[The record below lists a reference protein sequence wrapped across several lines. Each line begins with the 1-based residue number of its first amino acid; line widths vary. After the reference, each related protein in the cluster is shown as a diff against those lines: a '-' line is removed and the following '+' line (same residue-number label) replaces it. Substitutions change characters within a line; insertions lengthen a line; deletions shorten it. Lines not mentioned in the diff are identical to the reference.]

1 MKTKVSIT
9 KSFKKQAK
17 KLLKKYASLR
27 IELMELESILL
38 NNPYHGTKI
47 NENIY
52 KIRIAV
58 KSKGKGKS
66 GGLRAITYLETEI
79 IFITE
84 SLSNS
89 EITVNL
95 IAIYDKSETENITSK
110 EITELIKNIETIEKI
125 RLKYIRVVF
134 NLFAF
139 KALIA

>member
-38 NNPYHGTKI
+38 INPYHGTKI
-47 NENIY
+47 NEHIY

-66 GGLRAITYLETEI
+66 GELRAITYLETEI

-110 EITELIKNIETIEKI
+110 EITELIKNIDHS
-125 RLKYIRVVF
+125 
-134 NLFAF
+134 NNDND
-139 KALIA
+139 

>member
-66 GGLRAITYLETEI
+66 GGLRAITDLETEI

-110 EITELIKNIETIEKI
+110 EITELIKNIDHS
-125 RLKYIRVVF
+125 
-134 NLFAF
+134 NNDND
-139 KALIA
+139 

>member
-17 KLLKKYASLR
+17 KLLKKYALLR

-38 NNPYHGTKI
+38 NNPYHGTRI

-110 EITELIKNIETIEKI
+110 EITELIKNIDHS
-125 RLKYIRVVF
+125 
-134 NLFAF
+134 NNDND
-139 KALIA
+139 

>member
-27 IELMELESILL
+27 IELMQLESILL

-52 KIRIAV
+52 KICIAV

-110 EITELIKNIETIEKI
+110 EITELIKNIDHS
-125 RLKYIRVVF
+125 
-134 NLFAF
+134 NNDNDQSNS
-139 KALIA
+139 

>member
-89 EITVNL
+89 EITVIL

-110 EITELIKNIETIEKI
+110 EITELIKNID
-125 RLKYIRVVF
+125 YS
-134 NLFAF
+134 NNDND
-139 KALIA
+139 

>member
-1 MKTKVSIT
+1 MKTKVSVT

-38 NNPYHGTKI
+38 NNPNHRTKL

-58 KSKGKGKS
+58 KSKGKGKR
-66 GGLRAITYLETEI
+66 GGLRAITYLETEV

-110 EITELIKNIETIEKI
+110 EITELIKNIDSS
-125 RLKYIRVVF
+125 
-134 NLFAF
+134 NNDSD
-139 KALIA
+139 